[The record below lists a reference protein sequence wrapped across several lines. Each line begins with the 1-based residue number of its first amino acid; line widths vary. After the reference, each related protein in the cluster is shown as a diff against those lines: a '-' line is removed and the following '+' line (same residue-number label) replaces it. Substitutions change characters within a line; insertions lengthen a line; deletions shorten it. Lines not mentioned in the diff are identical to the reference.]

1 MRSFVK
7 KNQKGQAV
15 IEYVFILAFMMVIL
29 VSFINTFSEAIGR
42 RVQGLNYTLTHFLN
56 TGNCSKS
63 CLFSSSGFDNDIG
76 VP

>member
-1 MRSFVK
+1 MCISVK

-42 RVQGLNYTLTHFLN
+42 RVQGLNYTLTHFLT
-56 TGNCSKS
+56 TGS
-63 CLFSSSGFDNDIG
+63 CPTLCVAKQSSFENELGD
-76 VP
+76 